1 VFRDELLR
9 ERVAASRVR
18 RGPTRLRASPDETFR
33 RHEAVLQPLL
43 DFLNLRGRAP
53 SPEELP
59 EAAAIAAELG
69 SLKRAIAVVRRA
81 VGVSAWESVEIL
93 RSEDLLVY
101 LALARFKRRPRFG
114 VLPRDLQLDVRAFF
128 RSYERACVLA
138 DEILFA
144 AGDSALINRACASS
158 PVGKVTRAALYL
170 HTSALEQAPPLLRV
184 YEGCARAYIGHV
196 DGSNIVKLHRDAPA
210 VSYLAYPN
218 FETDAHPAL
227 ARSILVPLR
236 TLRVE
241 TRHYDYSEN
250 PPILHRKEC
259 FVAAD
264 HPLRAR
270 FARLTSLEERA
281 GLFARPESI
290 GTRRGWDEVLASH
303 GCRVSGHRLSR
314 TA

>member
-1 VFRDELLR
+1 
-9 ERVAASRVR
+9 
-18 RGPTRLRASPDETFR
+18 
-33 RHEAVLQPLL
+33 
-43 DFLNLRGRAP
+43 
-53 SPEELP
+53 
-59 EAAAIAAELG
+59 
-69 SLKRAIAVVRRA
+69 
-81 VGVSAWESVEIL
+81 
-93 RSEDLLVY
+93 
-101 LALARFKRRPRFG
+101 
-114 VLPRDLQLDVRAFF
+114 
-128 RSYERACVLA
+128 
-138 DEILFA
+138 
-144 AGDSALINRACASS
+144 
-158 PVGKVTRAALYL
+158 
-170 HTSALEQAPPLLRV
+170 V